1 MTYLILTASNWL
13 SLSFMVDAYM
23 NIVRYV
29 ERRISIN
36 RTIKE
41 LDRLTDREL
50 DDMGICRG
58 MINDIARGARPHV

>member
-1 MTYLILTASNWL
+1 MTNLILTASNWL
-13 SLSFMVDAYM
+13 NLDFITDAYM
-23 NIVRYV
+23 AVVRHI
-29 ERRISIN
+29 ERRISVK

-58 MINDIARGARPHV
+58 MIADIARGARPHV